1 MPAVDQ
7 PYALMLVIAAL
18 ISAVL
23 TLSILRHRPT
33 LGARSFSVLMAAV
46 SLWAL
51 TALFEVCLQDPSSKI
66 FSYKIKY
73 LFIAMVPASW
83 LVFCLYYSNRMLR
96 LKKRWLAALMAMPAL
111 TLAMVGTNTYHH
123 WMFTK
128 FAVEAVGRHLLVFPD
143 FGPFFWFHAAYS
155 YLVLL
160 AGFVVIT
167 KHLIASPVPCRR
179 QVVTLMIGGMA
190 PWISNI
196 VFIFS
201 IGARTDFDYT
211 PVAFTISGIVFMWG
225 ILRYKLLDIVPIA
238 RDLVLQ
244 NMYDGVIVID
254 NDEIII
260 DINHTAR
267 RLSGVGKAN
276 VIGMR
281 ASKSIAWWRSFKQQF
296 LFGEAEQM
304 PVLELEVGD
313 YTHLLQLTCAPILVE
328 DKALGH
334 VITLHD
340 VTAAQTARQ
349 ALQESEARFKSLSE
363 NAPVIIF
370 SLDIHGALDYVNP
383 AWECLLGYSR
393 GEVIGRPFVDFLQP
407 ENDTDVAGIFQ
418 SIIRGQAPVAELNL
432 RVIHK
437 DGSQHL
443 FNTSVSANS
452 NINGQVTGV
461 IGLAKD
467 VTEEYRLQHQ
477 LFESQKMEAIG
488 TLAGGIAHDFNNLLM
503 GMQANLSLMRLE
515 TTQMPQTTTVQEKIR
530 RIEEQ
535 IQNGASL
542 TRQLLGYARKG
553 KYALTVFDIN
563 VLIRDTLTVVSRTN
577 KGVVIVQHLSDEPA
591 FIKADQGQIELVL
604 LNLFIN
610 AVDAMPDGGELS
622 VTSTLIRVAK
632 GSGGLSDQNDGPI
645 VQLDIRDT
653 GIGMDPNTQS
663 RIFEPFFTTKEMGR
677 GTGLGLASVYGVIK
691 NHGGSIQVES
701 SPGQG
706 STFTLALP
714 AARAER
720 PARISSEKKAVLPD
734 RGGTILIVDDEPLIL
749 QYCQEMIKSLGFSVI
764 AAATAEEAIQIYQK
778 YNQEID
784 IAILDMVMPKMN
796 GLQLFGVLQA
806 INPEIK
812 TIITTGYALDSR
824 ISEIIV
830 RNSHQYLKKPYT
842 RDQLANSIVNLMDKQ
857 HATGA
862 RVNIGVV

>member
-1 MPAVDQ
+1 MPAIDQ
-7 PYALMLVIAAL
+7 PYALMLAIAAL

-33 LGARSFSVLMAAV
+33 SGVRSFSMLMAAV

-51 TALFEVCLQDPSSKI
+51 AALFEFCIQDPQAKI
-66 FSYKIKY
+66 FSYKFKY
-73 LFIAMVPASW
+73 LFVVMVPASW
-83 LVFCLYYSNRMLR
+83 LAFSLFYSCRIRR
-96 LKKRWLAALMAMPAL
+96 LKRNWMAALMAMPAL
-111 TLAMVGTNTYHH
+111 TLTMVGTNTYHH
-123 WMFTK
+123 WMFTDI
-128 FAVEAVGRHLLVFPD
+128 AVVESGQNFLVSAG
-143 FGPFFWFHAAYS
+143 FGPFFWVHVVYS

-160 AGFVVIT
+160 SGFVILT
-167 KHLIASPVPCRR
+167 KHLIDSPVPCRR
-179 QVVTLMIGGMA
+179 QVVSLMIGGIA

-196 VFIFS
+196 VFIFN
-201 IGARTDFDYT
+201 IGHRADSDYT
-211 PVAFTISGIVFMWG
+211 PVAFTISGIAFLWG
-225 ILRYKLLDIVPIA
+225 VLRYKILDIVPVA
-238 RDLVLQ
+238 RDLVIQ

-267 RLSGVGKAN
+267 RLSDVGRAN

-281 ASKSIAWWRSFKQQF
+281 ADKGIAWWRTFKHHF
-296 LFGEAEQM
+296 LFGEQDEM
-304 PVLELEVGD
+304 PILERKVED
-313 YTHLLQLTCAPILVE
+313 QIHLLKLTCAPILVD
-328 DKALGH
+328 DKSLGH
-334 VITLHD
+334 VVTLHD
-340 VTAAQTARQ
+340 VTAAQTAQR

-370 SLDIHGALDYVNP
+370 SLDINGALDYVNP

-393 GEVIGRPFVDFLQP
+393 KDVIGRPFVDFVQP
-407 ENDTDVAGIFQ
+407 DNDTDVTGIFDRLI
-418 SIIRGQAPVAELNL
+418 SGRSPAAELNL

-437 DGSQHL
+437 DGSQRM
-443 FNTSVSANS
+443 FNTSASTNS
-452 NINGQVTGV
+452 NMDGQVTGI

-467 VTEEYRLQHQ
+467 VTEEHRLQHQ
-477 LFESQKMEAIG
+477 LSESQKMEAIG

-503 GMQANLSLMRLE
+503 GMQANLSLMRLD
-515 TTQMPQTTTVQEKIR
+515 TTHAAPLHEKIR

-553 KYALTVFDIN
+553 KYTLSVFDVN
-563 VLIRDTLTVVSRTN
+563 VLIRDALTVVSRTN
-577 KGVVIVQHLSDEPA
+577 KGVVISQHLSEQPA
-591 FIKADQGQIELVL
+591 YIKADQGQIELVL

-622 VTSTLIRVAK
+622 V
-632 GSGGLSDQNDGPI
+632 GSALVKATDGSDDRTNPKEGPFI
-645 VQLDIRDT
+645 QLAIRDT
-653 GIGMDPNTQS
+653 GIGMDPSTQA

-691 NHGGSIQVES
+691 NHGGSIQVKS
-701 SPGQG
+701 TPGQG
-706 STFTLALP
+706 STFTLTLP
-714 AARAER
+714 AARAKQPACCITER
-720 PARISSEKKAVLPD
+720 IAVLPAG
-734 RGGTILIVDDEPLIL
+734 GGTILIVDDEPLIL
-749 QYCQEMIKSLGFSVI
+749 QYCQEMIRSLGFSI
-764 AAATAEEAIQIYQK
+764 FAAATAEKAIQIYQT
-778 YNQEID
+778 YNQHID

-806 INPEIK
+806 INPEIR

-842 RDQLANSIVNLMDKQ
+842 RDQLANAIANLMDNENLS
-857 HATGA
+857 HATVNA
-862 RVNIGVV
+862 RAV